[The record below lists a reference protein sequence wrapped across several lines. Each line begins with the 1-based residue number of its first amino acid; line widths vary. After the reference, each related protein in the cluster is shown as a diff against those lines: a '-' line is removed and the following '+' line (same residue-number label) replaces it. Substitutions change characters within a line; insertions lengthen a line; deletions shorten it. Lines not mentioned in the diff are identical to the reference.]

1 MGIMGRDKNE
11 VEMNALAFESVVG
24 MAKRR
29 RMLDRERGN
38 RVDFIGERATGKQ
51 SCSLKLY
58 PANTGHSIAGK
69 REMRRPGNGVC
80 RHCRRQSNRIISH
93 SNHVERRSYRN
104 LAVRT
109 TPRLVRCPRRC
120 VHRISDDSDS
130 RRGSEF

>member
-51 SCSLKLY
+51 SCSLMEFVIGDAKIPFISGPASAIEHQGRDSYNTAFY
-58 PANTGHSIAGK
+58 P
-69 REMRRPGNGVC
+69 MRLQKSSYLEDLQGAMAAARGNLIGRV
-80 RHCRRQSNRIISH
+80 
-93 SNHVERRSYRN
+93 
-104 LAVRT
+104 
-109 TPRLVRCPRRC
+109 
-120 VHRISDDSDS
+120 
-130 RRGSEF
+130 RGSLFYGRDWR